1 MHLWELIPTNIEEYE
16 IVGNDWDLRFGSDML
31 FPYLANGVTM
41 SFENEKI
48 RVDVIFDQFIPSKPS
63 QSKLHNHPFYT
74 VGRHKRPDIT
84 IDIYTQKDD
93 WYIGSIIL
101 ECKYR
106 KLSSFWQGNSDWSS
120 RTQIQA
126 YYTDAKSELTYD
138 GLGGLLDARPV
149 QSVIVLTPD
158 IMGEG
163 KGAPNINTRIKTLKP
178 DGTNETLANIMHAI
192 EEGIDDRVQK
202 CGMVEKW
209 RSKVLST
216 PMA

>member
-1 MHLWELIPTNIEEYE
+1 MN
-16 IVGNDWDLRFGSDML
+16 V
-31 FPYLANGVTM
+31 
-41 SFENEKI
+41 
-48 RVDVIFDQFIPSKPS
+48 
-63 QSKLHNHPFYT
+63 
-74 VGRHKRPDIT
+74 
-84 IDIYTQKDD
+84 
-93 WYIGSIIL
+93 
-101 ECKYR
+101 
-106 KLSSFWQGNSDWSS
+106 
-120 RTQIQA
+120 IQA